1 MLPIITLF
9 TFFFRKPL
17 ISIKFF
23 LEVQKLKLLA
33 ESFNS
38 KEVFLFTLSKFVKP
52 SEMDGLPLTK
62 ND

>member
-9 TFFFRKPL
+9 TFFFRKAL
-17 ISIKFF
+17 ISIKKCS
-23 LEVQKLKLLA
+23 EVQKLKVLA

-38 KEVFLFTLSKFVKP
+38 KELLLFTLPKFVNP
-52 SEMDGLPLTK
+52 SEMDGLPLIK